1 MWSNCEVNFV
11 TKSLYNLKLMP
22 VSDKYFRELDLEF
35 FHGTLGHFKDYRY
48 KAYNTSISNTT
59 NTIAYWN

>member
-1 MWSNCEVNFV
+1 
-11 TKSLYNLKLMP
+11 MP

-59 NTIAYWN
+59 NTIAY